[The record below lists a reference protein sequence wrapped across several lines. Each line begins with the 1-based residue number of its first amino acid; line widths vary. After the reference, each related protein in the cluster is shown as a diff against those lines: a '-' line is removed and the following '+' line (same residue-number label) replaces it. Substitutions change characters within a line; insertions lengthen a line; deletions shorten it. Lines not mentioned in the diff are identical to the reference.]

1 MKKILRLKQLST
13 LLVFAIVFTSCEDEM
28 PIPKPPTYLRVEIPP
43 SVFKSFTDDCGFELE
58 MPDNYSIDTSQNV
71 KGACNKVIDLGPLNG
86 SMFIYYWDV
95 EEPLSY
101 YINNANDEVGNHKL
115 KATRIEDNQIKRP
128 HDRVFGTQFEL
139 QGNVA
144 TPFQFYLTDSTD
156 RFLFA
161 EVLFNCTPNYDSL
174 KPTLDRF
181 KTDLD
186 HMLKTFRWN

>member
-1 MKKILRLKQLST
+1 MKKIKSLKNLSILFCLA
-13 LLVFAIVFTSCEDEM
+13 LLVVSCEDEM

-43 SVFKSFTDDCGFELE
+43 SVFQPYTDDCGFKLE
-58 MPDNYSIDTSQNV
+58 MPDIYSIDTTQNI
-71 KGACNKVIDLGPLNG
+71 KGGCNKVIDLGPLNG

-95 EEPLSY
+95 EEPLSF

-115 KATRIEDNQIKRP
+115 KATRIEDYQIKRP
-128 HDRVFGTQFEL
+128 KDRVFGTQFEL

-144 TPFQFYLTDSTD
+144 TPFQFYLTDSTN

-161 EVLFNCTPNYDSL
+161 EVLFNSTPNYDSL

-181 KTDLD
+181 KSDLD
-186 HMLKTFRWN
+186 HMLKTFSWN

>member
-1 MKKILRLKQLST
+1 MKKIVMLKQLPILAVLSAF
-13 LLVFAIVFTSCEDEM
+13 LVSCEDEM

-43 SVFKSFTDDCGFELE
+43 SIFKSFTDDCGFKLE
-58 MPDNYSIDTSQNV
+58 MPDNYSIDSSQNI

-115 KATRIEDNQIKRP
+115 KATRIEDLQIKRP
-128 HDRVFGTQFEL
+128 KDRVFGTQFEL

-144 TPFQFYLTDSTD
+144 TPFQFYLTDSTKH
-156 RFLFA
+156 FLTGSMYFYA
-161 EVLFNCTPNYDSL
+161 KPNFDSIL
-174 KPTLDRF
+174 PAASYIKEDIRRIMESF
-181 KTDLD
+181 EWK
-186 HMLKTFRWN
+186 